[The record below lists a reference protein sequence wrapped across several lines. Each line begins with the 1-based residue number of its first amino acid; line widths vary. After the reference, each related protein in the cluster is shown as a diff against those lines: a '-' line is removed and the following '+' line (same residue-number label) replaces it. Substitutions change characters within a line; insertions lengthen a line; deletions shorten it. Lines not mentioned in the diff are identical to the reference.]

1 MSSTGYQHASKRL
14 SASSSIYSSDTM
26 GPASSRRLGAPRS
39 TAHTSGHDNESS
51 KTQLFTSTQR
61 CSPVRPVKAKT
72 PTKVQTIPGRERLL
86 PQSVLPD
93 RLPPCINAYRSSTL
107 DSSHFIIGGQ
117 RDKPLYIVSLH
128 GRRCKEE
135 SSVAL
140 YSACGSGPDEPIST
154 AGYMARPLNTPGDDS
169 EAGVSTRYVPEST
182 ENGSGDNDDS
192 DDDPSQRERPPI
204 CVPGSHKWNSSQE
217 TIMSSTDTDINTSSQ
232 PQSRRT
238 SPPVSQDERAS
249 MRAAND
255 YITLPRLPW
264 APESTTMARE
274 QLYRDHNSGKS
285 AWYRF
290 SIETSPCGQREEF
303 EWRKSSGEPVR
314 LLGGSCL
321 GGWKLVRIG
330 TFDKAGRSL
339 RHLQDGIEHFP
350 AYDQFGSTKS
360 GSAPVAQPASK
371 SGSSAHVAEKHIS
384 SDTATSLDNNSAC
397 ECDKDDDTDDNA
409 GGPSATSFTCTDGNE
424 VVAAWARSSKRRHL
438 MSCCTNT
445 KRFRFGFYGTGA
457 TGILGE
463 RFALMALMSA
473 LRIWDVERKS
483 KTRAACRRLTRRCE

>member
-1 MSSTGYQHASKRL
+1 MA
-14 SASSSIYSSDTM
+14 
-26 GPASSRRLGAPRS
+26 PASSRRLAASRS
-39 TAHTSGHDNESS
+39 TTHPSGHADENS
-51 KTQLFTSTQR
+51 KTQFPSTQR
-61 CSPVRPVKAKT
+61 RAPVRSVKTKT

-135 SSVAL
+135 SSIAL
-140 YSACGSGPDEPIST
+140 YSACSSGTAEPIST
-154 AGYMARPLNTPGDDS
+154 AGYMARPLNTPRHDS
-169 EAGVSTRYVPEST
+169 EGGVSTQYIPEST
-182 ENGSGDNDDS
+182 EDGYR
-192 DDDPSQRERPPI
+192 DDDDVLNQGNRLPV
-204 CVPGSHKWNSSQE
+204 CALGSHKWNSSRE
-217 TIMSSTDTDINTSSQ
+217 TIIGSTDTDINTSSH
-232 PQSRRT
+232 PRSRR
-238 SPPVSQDERAS
+238 SSQPASQDEKAS

-264 APESTTMARE
+264 TPESTTMARE

-290 SIETSPCGQREEF
+290 SIETSPCGRREEF

-314 LLGGSCL
+314 RLGGSCF

-330 TFDKAGRSL
+330 AFDKNGRSL
-339 RHLQDGIEHFP
+339 RHLQDGIEHFL
-350 AYDQFGSTKS
+350 AYDQVGRTRP
-360 GSAPVAQPASK
+360 GSALAAQAASK
-371 SGSSAHVAEKHIS
+371 SGSSAHLADKHIFL
-384 SDTATSLDNNSAC
+384 DTAISLSSNGTC
-397 ECDKDDDTDDNA
+397 ECDRDDDDENA
-409 GGPSATSFTCTDGNE
+409 SKPSARSFTCTDGDE
-424 VVAAWARSSKRRHL
+424 VVAAWARSSKRQHL

-445 KRFRFGFYGTGA
+445 KRFRFGFYGTGV

-483 KTRAACRRLTRRCE
+483 KTRVACRRLTRSCE